1 MTVMYQR
8 TLANFKDMLKKRCNR
23 HNINFVEIDE
33 AYTSV
38 CSFVDNESIKAKKEY
53 CGKRVTRDKYYS
65 KQGYSIHADVNAS
78 YNIAKKYQILWQD
91 LMKVNNLKDTTIS
104 IGKQLIVPGN
114 ADNIQYS
121 VEKGDTLDSIAKK
134 FNTTIDNIKEKNN
147 LINDD
152 IITGQILKIK

>member
-1 MTVMYQR
+1 MKNIDLYIVKAGD
-8 TLANFKDMLKKRCNR
+8 TL
-23 HNINFVEIDE
+23 
-33 AYTSV
+33 
-38 CSFVDNESIKAKKEY
+38 
-53 CGKRVTRDKYYS
+53 
-65 KQGYSIHADVNAS
+65 

-91 LMKVNNLKDTTIS
+91 LMKLNNMNDTSIS

-121 VEKGDTLDSIAKK
+121 TEKGDTLDSISKK

-152 IITGQILKIK
+152 IITGQLLKIK